1 MHRYTVYP
9 VYSLTPVY
17 EYLFLQGERL
27 EIWFTIY
34 VSVVDRWT
42 TMTSN
47 IFAVDKNVTHNLLEE
62 FGRTEK
68 TANEDV
74 FAIKKWLTTQHHLP
88 EIMGKSLVL

>member
-1 MHRYTVYP
+1 
-9 VYSLTPVY
+9 
-17 EYLFLQGERL
+17 
-27 EIWFTIY
+27 
-34 VSVVDRWT
+34 
-42 TMTSN
+42 MTSN